1 MTEHLPK
8 DPFMLVSTIN
18 MLLRD
23 GEFDSLE
30 ELCAFFDYKLD
41 VMKEELKENGYEYNE
56 EQKACSAAFV
66 LAR

>member
-1 MTEHLPK
+1 MTDHLPK

-41 VMKEELKENGYEYNE
+41 VMKEELKENGFEYNE
-56 EQKACSAAFV
+56 DQKQIKV
-66 LAR
+66 L

>member
-41 VMKEELKENGYEYNE
+41 VMKEELKENGFEYNE
-56 EQKACSAAFV
+56 DQKQIKV
-66 LAR
+66 L

>member
-1 MTEHLPK
+1 MTDHLPK
-8 DPFMLVSTIN
+8 EPFMLVSTIN

-41 VMKEELKENGYEYNE
+41 VMKEELKENGFEYNE
-56 EQKACSAAFV
+56 DQKQIKV
-66 LAR
+66 L

>member
-1 MTEHLPK
+1 MTDHLPQ

-23 GEFDSLE
+23 HEFDSLE

-41 VMKEELKENGYEYNE
+41 VMKEELKENGFEYNE
-56 EQKACSAAFV
+56 EQKQIKA
-66 LAR
+66 L